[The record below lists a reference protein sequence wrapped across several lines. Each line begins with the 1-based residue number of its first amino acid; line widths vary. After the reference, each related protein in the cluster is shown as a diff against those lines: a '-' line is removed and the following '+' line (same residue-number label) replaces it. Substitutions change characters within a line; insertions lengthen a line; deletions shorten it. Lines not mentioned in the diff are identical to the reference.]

1 MGNVEGSTIF
11 QGDTDVVVC
20 DGFAGNVALKVSES
34 LSEMLTTLL
43 REEIVGSMRS
53 KIGYMFLQNGLKSM
67 RQRTE
72 LFRIWGGAIAGPGW
86 KFVQLDMVAAT
97 QKP

>member
-11 QGDTDVVVC
+11 QGGTDVIVC

-43 REEIVGSMRS
+43 REQIVGSMRS
-53 KIGYMFLQNGLKSM
+53 ARLDICFC
-67 RQRTE
+67 RT
-72 LFRIWGGAIAGPGW
+72 G
-86 KFVQLDMVAAT
+86 
-97 QKP
+97 